1 MITMS
6 NQEGLDMPPHCD
18 SMDGP
23 VVTAA
28 RAALERNDVT
38 VILPFVPAVAE
49 EEVSDAF
56 VATHRARKLGPDAAY
71 VADRYFFETVVR
83 VHRAGEGA
91 PYTGLKPPGLDV
103 GPIIPVAERA
113 IASGD
118 CEPLRR
124 LLATEVDHEVQ
135 RRFDSLMILREDR
148 EQDTA
153 HARAYVEAML
163 GLQVWANA
171 VHRAVHAPG
180 HGATSQH
187 RHE

>member
-1 MITMS
+1 
-6 NQEGLDMPPHCD
+6 MPPHCD
-18 SMDGP
+18 SLDGP

-28 RAALERNDVT
+28 RAALERSDVT
-38 VILPFVPAVAE
+38 VILPFVPAAAEDEVAH
-49 EEVSDAF
+49 AF
-56 VATHRARKLGPDAAY
+56 EATQRVRGLGPDAAY

-103 GPIIPVAERA
+103 GPVIPVAEQA

-118 CEPLRR
+118 CEPLRQ
-124 LLATEVDHEVQ
+124 LLTAAVDHEVQ
-135 RRFDSLMILREDR
+135 RRFDSLMTLRADC
-148 EQDTA
+148 EQDVP

-171 VHRAVHAPG
+171 VHHAVHATA
-180 HGATSQH
+180 HGARAEH
-187 RHE
+187 RHG